1 MKINNTYKI
10 LFYVLLVPYIL
21 FVIYLF
27 WPAKKE
33 ENQDTTTQDIQS
45 TCQKELEATNNNI
58 DEYDGVPKPVDFSDF
73 PDAKT
78 YFTMITK
85 AVERGAN
92 FAGSYTLAI
101 WGCGTDC
108 RGFSVINVET
118 GKVIAYNPVN
128 SQYHV
133 QNEGNYLVLE
143 PVTAGQTREYYKIVD
158 DKLELACSEIS
169 VKDMYG
175 LPQ

>member
-1 MKINNTYKI
+1 MKTNNIYKL
-10 LFYVLLVPYIL
+10 LFYILLVPYIL
-21 FVIYLF
+21 FAVYLF
-27 WPAKKE
+27 WPVKDE
-33 ENQDTTTQDIQS
+33 VNQDTTQDNQS
-45 TCQKELEATNNNI
+45 TCQKELEATSSDT
-58 DEYDGVPKPVDFSDF
+58 DEYNGVSKPVDFSDF

-85 AVERGAN
+85 AVEGGVN
-92 FAGSYTLAI
+92 FAGRYTLAM

-133 QNEGNYLVLE
+133 QNGGNYIVLE
-143 PVTAGQTREYYKIVD
+143 PVTAGQTREYYKIAN
-158 DKLELACSEIS
+158 DKLELACSEVS
-169 VKDMYG
+169 SKDMYG
-175 LPQ
+175 PIEE